1 MYKILIPVGDDN
13 DRAKRQ
19 ARHVRNLPC
28 ASEAIEVTIT
38 HARTGREKQV
48 TAEMQQPDRVESVR
62 RAKEILEDADIAV
75 ATQDVSSPPAEGI
88 VSLATEG
95 NFDEIVISGRKRS
108 PTEKAILGSVT
119 QSVILE
125 ADQAVTVVN

>member
-1 MYKILIPVGDDN
+1 MYKILIPVGDKN

-19 ARHVRNLPC
+19 ANYVTKLPC
-28 ASEAIEVTIT
+28 ASEEIEVTIT
-38 HARTGREKQV
+38 HARTGREKNV
-48 TAEMQQPDRVESVR
+48 SAEMQQPDRVESVR
-62 RAKEILEDADIAV
+62 RAKEILDGADIAV

-88 VSLATEG
+88 VSLAEEE
-95 NFDEIVISGRKRS
+95 NFNEIVISGRKRS

-125 ADQAVTVVN
+125 SDLPVTVVG